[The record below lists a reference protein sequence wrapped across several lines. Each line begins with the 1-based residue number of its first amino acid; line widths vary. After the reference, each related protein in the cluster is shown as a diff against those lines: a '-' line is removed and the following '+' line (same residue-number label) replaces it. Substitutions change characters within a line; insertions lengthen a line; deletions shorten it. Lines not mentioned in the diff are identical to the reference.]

1 MTTSGELFEQEFET
15 WTPAQAKSFFRAG
28 IVDDFFA
35 TNTGDDLWVLT
46 LVVVGRYGRQT
57 YVQLRT
63 ARELDVHKVRKFKTL
78 DAAVRAA
85 GEIGFDVRV
94 VGIAMSAKATPQ
106 RAARTAP
113 GVRALGIRG
122 MLPDAD

>member
-1 MTTSGELFEQEFET
+1 
-15 WTPAQAKSFFRAG
+15 
-28 IVDDFFA
+28 
-35 TNTGDDLWVLT
+35 
-46 LVVVGRYGRQT
+46 
-57 YVQLRT
+57 
-63 ARELDVHKVRKFKTL
+63 VRKFKTL

-94 VGIAMSAKATPQ
+94 VGIARATKPMPQ

-113 GVRALGIRG
+113 GARALGIRG